1 MWDEVIDKDYKVAF
15 SISELTICFPHQFSL
30 NNHFGRNKYDS
41 VIIFIMTINHMRALY
56 FDYI

>member
-15 SISELTICFPHQFSL
+15 SISELTIYFPHQFIL
-30 NNHFGRNKYDS
+30 NNHFGRNKYGS
-41 VIIFIMTINHMRALY
+41 VIIFIMTINHMRPLH